1 MKEKIIDIV
10 IIFFCIVTLLLS
22 WLIPLAIIY
31 IFVILLA
38 IPSFSFLKIIGISF
52 IVWVILFLLMIA
64 LMWQASKND

>member
-22 WLIPLAIIY
+22 WFIPLAIIY

-38 IPSFSFLKIIGISF
+38 IPSFSFLKIVGISF
-52 IVWVILFLLMIA
+52 IIWIILFLLMLA
-64 LMWQASKND
+64 LMCQASKND